1 MILEAIALDRAQ
13 ENKVFARYKGDRE
26 EQYRE
31 IIGRCANFEAEI
43 VKRWPINKFTCAERE
58 KDGTDIKR
66 LQSWLDKIRKFNF
79 YGGTQ
84 AEEAAARLKACEG
97 ILDVYAQQV
106 FEAHGENQ

>member
-1 MILEAIALDRAQ
+1 MEAIALDRIQ
-13 ENKVFARYKGDRE
+13 EDKVLARYKRERE
-26 EQYRE
+26 EQYRK
-31 IIGRCANFEAEI
+31 IIGRCADFEAEI
-43 VKRWPINKFTCAERE
+43 AKRWPINKFTCAERE
-58 KDGTDIKR
+58 KDGTDLKR
-66 LQSWLDKIRKFNF
+66 LQSWLDWIRKFNF

>member
-58 KDGTDIKR
+58 KDGTDLKR
-66 LQSWLDKIRKFNF
+66 LQSWLDGICKFNF
-79 YGGTQ
+79 YVGTR
-84 AEEAAARLKACEG
+84 AEEAAARLKTCEG
-97 ILDVYAQQV
+97 ILDIYAQQV